1 MTLNKVVGDA
11 KRSAASYK
19 QVAETSKPQAERKVD
34 LIGYSRAGGGTS
46 TSGRDYVPNSITHLI

>member
-19 QVAETSKPQAERKVD
+19 QVRK
-34 LIGYSRAGGGTS
+34 LRS
-46 TSGRDYVPNSITHLI
+46 PKLNEKSI